1 MSYLWKTAWRDGR
14 HHLRRLVLCALS
26 IVFGVAAMVAIDSF
40 VANVEVAIETEAKT
54 LLGADLQVSSR
65 TPFSSEAEA
74 WIESLGGD
82 QSREIRFSSMALFEE
97 AEQTRLVQV
106 RALSS
111 GFPYYG
117 EFETEPAGANPA
129 ATEEPVIVLDPV
141 LMAQYELVLGDWV
154 VLGNTRF
161 EIIGELVKMPGESA
175 FAGTFA
181 PRAYISLAQLEETGL
196 MGTGSIAFHRA
207 YIHEPDLDTEAIRA
221 YVKETFPDERINLDD
236 IEERKESI
244 GRPLTNL
251 SRYLG
256 LVGFIALLLGGVGIA
271 GTVQAYLTE
280 KRDTVAILRC
290 LGSSAGWASQVFLV
304 QVMGIALIGAAMGA
318 LLGVLVQTVLPRM
331 LGDWLPVD
339 IEYFVNVPSI
349 LAGVGFGALIALLFA
364 IYPLLPLRRI
374 SPLRALRASIQ
385 PTVHQRDPLQRPWIV
400 LTVLALAGF
409 CALRTDPWYHGLIF
423 AGVLGLVLLIFLGI
437 AVGIQ
442 RALKQWVR
450 PRHYLLRQAFSNLH
464 RPQNRTA
471 FLIVSIGLG
480 TFLVS
485 TLTLVQS
492 GLLQQS
498 DIQMNSDQPNLLMFD
513 IQPDQRPDLYNIID
527 EGGMEIFEDAPIVTM
542 RLQAVKDRTVAEI
555 KADPNTEIDNWI
567 LNREWRNT
575 YRGELGPSETLQS
588 GNYVSSWDGL
598 KQPVPISLEDDMAA
612 DLGVTLGDTLVFD
625 VQGIPVE
632 VEVSS
637 LRTVDWRQMRPNFFA
652 TFPTGV
658 LESAPHW
665 WIAVTRSPDVET
677 TARLQRDIFR
687 VFPNVSV
694 VDMKVILESLE
705 SIVSKISFAI
715 RFMALFTIATG
726 IVVLASAVT
735 TSRYQRV
742 RESIL
747 LRTLGAQ
754 SGQVRWIMAIEYA
767 LVGAVAATVGTLLS
781 IAGSLGLAY
790 WLLNIEMTLPWL
802 TCGATIVA
810 VSGLTLLT
818 GLLNSRG
825 ISSHPPLEILREE
838 G

>member
-82 QSREIRFSSMALFEE
+82 QSREIRFSSMTLFEE

>member
-1 MSYLWKTAWRDGR
+1 
-14 HHLRRLVLCALS
+14 
-26 IVFGVAAMVAIDSF
+26 
-40 VANVEVAIETEAKT
+40 
-54 LLGADLQVSSR
+54 
-65 TPFSSEAEA
+65 
-74 WIESLGGD
+74 
-82 QSREIRFSSMALFEE
+82 
-97 AEQTRLVQV
+97 
-106 RALSS
+106 
-111 GFPYYG
+111 
-117 EFETEPAGANPA
+117 
-129 ATEEPVIVLDPV
+129 
-141 LMAQYELVLGDWV
+141 
-154 VLGNTRF
+154 
-161 EIIGELVKMPGESA
+161 
-175 FAGTFA
+175 
-181 PRAYISLAQLEETGL
+181 
-196 MGTGSIAFHRA
+196 
-207 YIHEPDLDTEAIRA
+207 
-221 YVKETFPDERINLDD
+221 
-236 IEERKESI
+236 
-244 GRPLTNL
+244 
-251 SRYLG
+251 
-256 LVGFIALLLGGVGIA
+256 
-271 GTVQAYLTE
+271 
-280 KRDTVAILRC
+280 
-290 LGSSAGWASQVFLV
+290 
-304 QVMGIALIGAAMGA
+304 
-318 LLGVLVQTVLPRM
+318 
-331 LGDWLPVD
+331 
-339 IEYFVNVPSI
+339 
-349 LAGVGFGALIALLFA
+349 
-364 IYPLLPLRRI
+364 
-374 SPLRALRASIQ
+374 
-385 PTVHQRDPLQRPWIV
+385 
-400 LTVLALAGF
+400 
-409 CALRTDPWYHGLIF
+409 
-423 AGVLGLVLLIFLGI
+423 
-437 AVGIQ
+437 
-442 RALKQWVR
+442 
-450 PRHYLLRQAFSNLH
+450 
-464 RPQNRTA
+464 
-471 FLIVSIGLG
+471 
-480 TFLVS
+480 
-485 TLTLVQS
+485 
-492 GLLQQS
+492 
-498 DIQMNSDQPNLLMFD
+498 
-513 IQPDQRPDLYNIID
+513 
-527 EGGMEIFEDAPIVTM
+527 
-542 RLQAVKDRTVAEI
+542 
-555 KADPNTEIDNWI
+555 
-567 LNREWRNT
+567 
-575 YRGELGPSETLQS
+575 
-588 GNYVSSWDGL
+588 
-598 KQPVPISLEDDMAA
+598 MAA

>member
-1 MSYLWKTAWRDGR
+1 M
-14 HHLRRLVLCALS
+14 
-26 IVFGVAAMVAIDSF
+26 
-40 VANVEVAIETEAKT
+40 
-54 LLGADLQVSSR
+54 
-65 TPFSSEAEA
+65 
-74 WIESLGGD
+74 
-82 QSREIRFSSMALFEE
+82 
-97 AEQTRLVQV
+97 
-106 RALSS
+106 
-111 GFPYYG
+111 
-117 EFETEPAGANPA
+117 
-129 ATEEPVIVLDPV
+129 
-141 LMAQYELVLGDWV
+141 
-154 VLGNTRF
+154 
-161 EIIGELVKMPGESA
+161 
-175 FAGTFA
+175 
-181 PRAYISLAQLEETGL
+181 
-196 MGTGSIAFHRA
+196 
-207 YIHEPDLDTEAIRA
+207 
-221 YVKETFPDERINLDD
+221 
-236 IEERKESI
+236 
-244 GRPLTNL
+244 
-251 SRYLG
+251 
-256 LVGFIALLLGGVGIA
+256 
-271 GTVQAYLTE
+271 
-280 KRDTVAILRC
+280 
-290 LGSSAGWASQVFLV
+290 
-304 QVMGIALIGAAMGA
+304 
-318 LLGVLVQTVLPRM
+318 
-331 LGDWLPVD
+331 
-339 IEYFVNVPSI
+339 
-349 LAGVGFGALIALLFA
+349 
-364 IYPLLPLRRI
+364 
-374 SPLRALRASIQ
+374 
-385 PTVHQRDPLQRPWIV
+385 
-400 LTVLALAGF
+400 
-409 CALRTDPWYHGLIF
+409 
-423 AGVLGLVLLIFLGI
+423 
-437 AVGIQ
+437 
-442 RALKQWVR
+442 
-450 PRHYLLRQAFSNLH
+450 
-464 RPQNRTA
+464 
-471 FLIVSIGLG
+471 
-480 TFLVS
+480 
-485 TLTLVQS
+485 
-492 GLLQQS
+492 
-498 DIQMNSDQPNLLMFD
+498 
-513 IQPDQRPDLYNIID
+513 
-527 EGGMEIFEDAPIVTM
+527 TM